1 MQRVEETQ
9 EPEANNKLLT
19 IGGRGWTS
27 PLCTQQCPRPQDSE
41 KAPGTTLQFASH
53 SGLVLIREVGR
64 HALALLTSRAGT
76 RHRVNLAFAARTV
89 EIHDAPAQAP
99 RSHRSQVRML
109 YVGRLHNGTRPE
121 VRHMRDARLEAGRLQ
136 RMRHARARLEIVVV
150 SIQADPPP
158 PPGPTR
164 NRGWRASCAEACRLR
179 AAHASCV

>member
-89 EIHDAPAQAP
+89 EIHDAPAQAS
-99 RSHRSQVRML
+99 RQATFASF
-109 YVGRLHNGTRPE
+109 VGLFVFVTSAAFRLTP
-121 VRHMRDARLEAGRLQ
+121 L
-136 RMRHARARLEIVVV
+136 
-150 SIQADPPP
+150 
-158 PPGPTR
+158 
-164 NRGWRASCAEACRLR
+164 
-179 AAHASCV
+179 

>member
-64 HALALLTSRAGT
+64 HALALLASRAGT
-76 RHRVNLAFAARTV
+76 RHGVNLAFAARTV
-89 EIHDAPAQAP
+89 EIHLPCPCAGG
-99 RSHRSQVRML
+99 VR
-109 YVGRLHNGTRPE
+109 
-121 VRHMRDARLEAGRLQ
+121 VR
-136 RMRHARARLEIVVV
+136 
-150 SIQADPPP
+150 
-158 PPGPTR
+158 
-164 NRGWRASCAEACRLR
+164 AC
-179 AAHASCV
+179 CG

>member
-9 EPEANNKLLT
+9 EPEANNKLLA

-64 HALALLTSRAGT
+64 HALALLASRAGT

-89 EIHDAPAQAP
+89 EIHDAPAQALA
-99 RSHRSQVRML
+99 RSQ
-109 YVGRLHNGTRPE
+109 PS
-121 VRHMRDARLEAGRLQ
+121 Q
-136 RMRHARARLEIVVV
+136 V
-150 SIQADPPP
+150 S
-158 PPGPTR
+158 
-164 NRGWRASCAEACRLR
+164 SACL
-179 AAHASCV
+179 SPFFL

>member
-64 HALALLTSRAGT
+64 HADTRSRCSRAARARAT
-76 RHRVNLAFAARTV
+76 ASTLPLRLAPSKSMT
-89 EIHDAPAQAP
+89 PAQAS
-99 RSHRSQVRML
+99 RQATFASF
-109 YVGRLHNGTRPE
+109 VGLFVFVTSAAFRLTP
-121 VRHMRDARLEAGRLQ
+121 L
-136 RMRHARARLEIVVV
+136 
-150 SIQADPPP
+150 
-158 PPGPTR
+158 
-164 NRGWRASCAEACRLR
+164 
-179 AAHASCV
+179 